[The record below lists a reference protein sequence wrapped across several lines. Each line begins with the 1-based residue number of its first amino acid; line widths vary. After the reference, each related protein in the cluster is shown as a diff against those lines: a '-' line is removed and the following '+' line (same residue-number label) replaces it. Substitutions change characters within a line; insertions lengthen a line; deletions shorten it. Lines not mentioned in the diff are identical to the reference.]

1 VTRNVTTQFTNNHG
15 RLLLT
20 VAMDPREVGRRI
32 KEARERRGWTQLYFA
47 TEVASV
53 SPSSVARWESGKLP
67 PIRELMRLADLLDVP
82 VEELVEP
89 SVGDS
94 EETRLRQA
102 VRAELAEIRE
112 LLESLLSRL
121 PPPPGERQVV

>member
-1 VTRNVTTQFTNNHG
+1 M
-15 RLLLT
+15 
-20 VAMDPREVGRRI
+20 AMDPREVGRRI
-32 KEARERRGWTQLYFA
+32 KEARERKGWTQLYFA

-53 SPSSVARWESGKLP
+53 SPSTIARWEAGKLP
-67 PIRELMRLADLLDVP
+67 PVRELMRIAETLDVP
-82 VEELVEP
+82 IEELVEP
-89 SVGDS
+89 TVGDS

-112 LLESLLSRL
+112 LLESLLSRI